1 MFRKVAIALS
11 ILVLLASWTYARGA
25 MHSGARGLS
34 EKVPEPVLITP
45 NTDTVNLAGLKELVF
60 KWSPHEKA
68 RSFRLYYDF
77 RLYKGR
83 VTLESTL
90 ILKKRVPPD
99 QWELALPSDMF
110 ENNQAYTWTMRQVYD
125 EGRKSRFSYQA
136 FTIIK

>member
-1 MFRKVAIALS
+1 MFKKIAIIS
-11 ILVLLASWTYARGA
+11 STLVLLASWVYARGA
-25 MHSGARGLS
+25 IYPEARMAR
-34 EKVPEPVLITP
+34 EEVPQPVLITP
-45 NTDTVNLAGLKELVF
+45 KTDIVHLAGLKELVF
-60 KWSPHEKA
+60 KWSPHEQA
-68 RSFRLYYDF
+68 RPFRRYYDF

-90 ILKKRVPPD
+90 IFKKQVPPD

-136 FTIIK
+136 FTVIK